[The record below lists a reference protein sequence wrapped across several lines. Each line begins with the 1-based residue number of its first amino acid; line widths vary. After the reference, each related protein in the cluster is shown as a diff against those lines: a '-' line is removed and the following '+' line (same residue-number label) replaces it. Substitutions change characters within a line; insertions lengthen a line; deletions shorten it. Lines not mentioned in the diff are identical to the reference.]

1 MKSCSHFQI
10 TTSEPL
16 GLQSAGGEATAPA
29 AAWGASRTGSAEL
42 IAAWEGTQGAPTC
55 PLSQWDTAG
64 SLALGTHI
72 PIYSE
77 GFQAFSVCSLGFIES
92 RLFTLHHSL

>member
-42 IAAWEGTQGAPTC
+42 IAVIHRELPHVPSPSGTPQEA
-55 PLSQWDTAG
+55 
-64 SLALGTHI
+64 
-72 PIYSE
+72 
-77 GFQAFSVCSLGFIES
+77 
-92 RLFTLHHSL
+92 